1 MLQTIFIVFL
11 KTTNFCNKV
20 YCPLD
25 STTLSNFKNWSFS
38 MKKIWCKL
46 SNSWNFYKENP
57 NLFSKLIQFQS
68 KLNSFFKQ
76 KSLDFQTIL
85 KVFLNLGAI
94 LKLRWQ
100 DFRDFRPPLLTSV
113 DIWRTLPPPSLRWQE
128 RLSKMHLYKNYFEE
142 F

>member
-11 KTTNFCNKV
+11 KMTYFCNKM

-25 STTLSNFKNWSFS
+25 WTTLSNVKNWSFS

-100 DFRDFRPPLLTSV
+100 DFRDFRPPLPPCWQALTFGGPSPQFTLT
-113 DIWRTLPPPSLRWQE
+113 RTFIE
-128 RLSKMHLYKNYFEE
+128 NAFI
-142 F
+142 